1 MYTLMCPVWL
11 QHSLTCLGSVLTLRP
26 IADLLDAPPEEV
38 SVTAPREP
46 QEPSSTSQSSGSSS
60 EYDEADA
67 WECFQH
73 FNPEDEDWDEDEDE
87 EDEEELE
94 EEELE
99 EEGEYDPRA
108 RLSGRGRTLEELGR
122 ARLDDEEELILERGG
137 GQRGA
142 LVLPTGKAGEQLH
155 RGGGSSSPSLC
166 LSEGDE
172 SSAGSESRIIP
183 RGRLIRSTFY
193 SSSQQL
199 SPLSARHM
207 LLRDKLHTTARKQER
222 GRKPLRSSLSGRLNE
237 PLIEY
242 VEDAPEGAG
251 GGGGGGEG
259 GARGQRRGSV
269 HSAMLKSCSF
279 DSGVSLTH
287 PLPHQRRSRSLDES
301 TRRSPASTEL
311 REPGEEEEE
320 DTVFSRKNEFTDE
333 EEKGVAEAHLSVASQ
348 AAVPSDRGRRK
359 SVVAKVKPRTQGTDE
374 GEPTEEDSAPE
385 SRPQV
390 PVRRRRVSRDV
401 SGPPADGENLSG
413 SQASLTESYILEPS
427 SEVSSR
433 AGSLDDFAASCL
445 TAPRRPASSSGMAS
459 PSFFLHGSDEEEED
473 GEARKPPTPPSRRFG
488 SRLSLQVE
496 RGDLSLKRSP
506 SRLSDQAPTTI
517 PGNREILQRHA
528 SAPALEVK
536 PPSGKSPKIGL
547 MKLFRRQSWTGQSTF
562 QPEGVERK
570 QREGDQ
576 GLPKSPMLT
585 LKKKMRASA
594 SSLTKLF
601 TRQSSKEDK
610 KGGELLT
617 SKCQL

>member
-1 MYTLMCPVWL
+1 MSPVWL
-11 QHSLTCLGSVLTLRP
+11 QRSLTCLGSVLTLRP
-26 IADLLDAPPEEV
+26 ITDLLDAPPEEV

-46 QEPSSTSQSSGSSS
+46 QEPSSTSPSSGSSS

-73 FNPEDEDWDEDEDE
+73 FSPEDEDWDEDEDD

-99 EEGEYDPRA
+99 EEGEYD
-108 RLSGRGRTLEELGR
+108 SHTHVSQRGRTLEELGR

-142 LVLPTGKAGEQLH
+142 LVFPTGKTGEQL
-155 RGGGSSSPSLC
+155 RRGGGGSSSPSLC

-193 SSSQQL
+193 NSSQQL
-199 SPLSARHM
+199 SPMSARHM
-207 LLRDKLHTTARKQER
+207 LLRDKLHTAARKQDR
-222 GRKPLRSSLSGRLNE
+222 GRKPLRSSLSGRLDE

-242 VEDAPEGAG
+242 VEDAPEGGG

-259 GARGQRRGSV
+259 GVRGQRRGSV
-269 HSAMLKSCSF
+269 HSTMLKSCSF

-320 DTVFSRKNEFTDE
+320 EDTAFSHKDEFTDE
-333 EEKGVAEAHLSVASQ
+333 EEKGVAEAQLSASPQ
-348 AAVPSDRGRRK
+348 AAVTSDRGRRM
-359 SVVAKVKPRTQGTDE
+359 SVVATVRPRTQATDE
-374 GEPTEEDSAPE
+374 GEPVEEDRTLE

-401 SGPPADGENLSG
+401 SGPSGENLSG
-413 SQASLTESYILEPS
+413 SQASLAESYILEPS

-433 AGSLDDFAASCL
+433 AGSLDDFAASHL
-445 TAPRRPASSSGMAS
+445 TAPRRSASSSGMAS
-459 PSFFLHGSDEEEED
+459 PSFFLHGSDEEDED
-473 GEARKPPTPPSRRFG
+473 GENRKPPTAPSRRFG

-506 SRLSDQAPTTI
+506 SRLSDQAPATI

-536 PPSGKSPKIGL
+536 LPSGKSPKIGL
-547 MKLFRRQSWTGQSTF
+547 MKLFRRQSWTGHSTS
-562 QPEGVERK
+562 QPEGVDRK
-570 QREGDQ
+570 QRDGDQ
-576 GLPKSPMLT
+576 GAPKSPMLT

-601 TRQSSKEDK
+601 TRQSSKEEK
-610 KGGELLT
+610 KGGEQLT
-617 SKCQL
+617 S